1 MNSLDKYINTIL
13 SLLEGAKKR
22 EIDLYGLNIV
32 VRHYQ
37 DHTPVP
43 LSNLARERVEM
54 LLGYSLETI
63 KRTRSH
69 NGNPSMLQLN
79 TKAKQQYGIS
89 TLLMYEHIME
99 VKKDILPALMSIE
112 NPTYENVKETIDDL
126 TRIVIKLKNEEGKLK
141 GRNAEKL
148 LVD

>member
-43 LSNLARERVEM
+43 LSN
-54 LLGYSLETI
+54 
-63 KRTRSH
+63 

>member
-1 MNSLDKYINTIL
+1 MDKYINTIL

-22 EIDLYGLNIV
+22 EIDLYGLNV
-32 VRHYQ
+32 LVRHYQ

-43 LSNLARERVEM
+43 LSTMARDRTKK
-54 LLGYSLETI
+54 LLGYNLETI

-79 TKAKQQYGIS
+79 SKAKQQYGIS
-89 TLLMYEHIME
+89 TLLMYEHIVE
-99 VKKDILPALMSIE
+99 VKRDIIPLLMSIE
-112 NPTYENVKETIDDL
+112 NPTYNNVKETIDNH

-141 GRNAEKL
+141 GKIAEVL
-148 LVD
+148 LDM